1 MPGTNLTREE
11 AQQRAKLLTVDSYE
25 IDLDLSGAVEGGTYR
40 SVTTVRFDSAESGV
54 GSFIDLVAPA
64 VQEVVLNGDSLDPAE
79 VFKDSRIELAG
90 ILEGRNVLRVVAD
103 CAYTNTGE
111 GLHRFVDPVDQQ
123 AYLYTQFEV
132 PDARRVFASFEQ
144 PDLKATFQFTVKA
157 PSGWTVISNSPTP
170 EPKDDVWEFEPTPRI
185 STYVTALIL
194 GPYHSVH
201 SVYEKDGQS
210 VPLGIYCRPS
220 LAEFLDSDAIFEV
233 TRQGFE
239 WFQEKFDYAYPFK
252 KYDQLFVPEFNAG
265 AMENAGAVTIRDQYV
280 FRSKVTDAA
289 YEVRAETIL
298 HELAHMWFG
307 DLVTMEWW
315 NDLWLNESFATY
327 TSIACQSY
335 APGSRWP
342 HSWTTF
348 ANSMKTWA
356 YRQDQLPSTHPIM
369 AQINDLDDVLVNF
382 DGITYAKGASVL
394 KQLVAYVGEDEFFRG
409 VQAYFKAHAYGNTQ
423 LSDLLGALEETSG
436 RDLGTWSQ
444 KWLQTAGINVL
455 RPEIETDANGVITSF
470 AIRQEAPALPA
481 GAKGEPTLRP
491 HRIAVGLY
499 DLDDSAGGSGK
510 LVRGERIELDVDGEL
525 TEVAELV
532 GKRRP
537 AVILLNDDDLSYA
550 KVRLDEQSLAFVT
563 EHLGDF
569 EASLPRALCWASAW
583 DMTRDAEL
591 AARDYLSLVLSGIGK
606 ESDIGVVQS
615 LHRQVLTAVELYA
628 DPNAR
633 EALLT
638 RWTDATLAHLRSS
651 AGGSDHQLAWARAF
665 AATARTP
672 EQLDLLEGLLDGR
685 ESIEGLAVD
694 TELRWSFVQR
704 LAAVGRFDEAE
715 ITSEYERDRTAAG
728 ERHAA
733 TARAARPTEEAK
745 AEAWASV
752 VESDKLPNAVQE
764 AVIGGFVQFGQREL
778 LAPYTEKYFAAV
790 KGVWD
795 SRSHEMA
802 QQIAVGLYP
811 SVQVSADTLA
821 KTDEWLASAEP
832 SAALRRLISESRSG
846 VERAL
851 RAQARHGGVGGDAL
865 RRGKMAL
872 PRARARKRRFRM
884 EVSRSTGTA
893 APTGETTSPAAVARS
908 GPRPHQGRGERRS
921 LLAFRF

>member
-25 IDLDLSGAVEGGTYR
+25 IDLDLSGAQEGGTYR
-40 SVTTVRFDSAESGV
+40 SVTTVRFDVAESGAE
-54 GSFIDLVAPA
+54 GGAASFIDLVAPT
-64 VQEVVLNGDSLDPAE
+64 VHEITLNGDQLDPAE
-79 VFKDSRIELAG
+79 LFADSRIALPGLLAG
-90 ILEGRNVLRVVAD
+90 RNILRVVAD

-111 GLHRFVDPVDQQ
+111 GLHRFVDPVDNQ

-157 PSGWTVISNSPTP
+157 PDGWTVISNSPTP
-170 EPKDDVWEFEPTPRI
+170 EPKDNVWEFEPTPRI
-185 STYVTALIL
+185 STYITALIV

-220 LAEFLDSDAIFEV
+220 LAEHLDSDAIFEV

-327 TSIACQSY
+327 TSIACQ
-335 APGSRWP
+335 AAHPESRWP

-369 AQINDLDDVLVNF
+369 AEIRDLDDVLVNF

-394 KQLVAYVGEDEFFRG
+394 KQLVAYVGEDEFFAG
-409 VQAYFKAHAYGNTQ
+409 VQAYFKAHAFGNTR
-423 LSDLLGALEETSG
+423 LSDLLGALEKTSG
-436 RDLGTWSQ
+436 RDLKAWSK
-444 KWLQTAGINVL
+444 KWLETAGINVL
-455 RPEIETDANGVITSF
+455 RPEIETDANGVVTSF
-470 AIRQEAPALPA
+470 AIRQEAPALPT

-499 DLDDSAGGSGK
+499 ELDDDSGK
-510 LVRGERIELDVDGEL
+510 LVRDERIELDVEGEL
-525 TEVAELV
+525 TAVPQLV
-532 GKRRP
+532 GRRRP
-537 AVILLNDDDLSYA
+537 AVVLLNDDDLSYA

-569 EASLPRALCWASAW
+569 ESSLPRALCWASAW

-591 AARDYLSLVLSGIGK
+591 ATRDYLSLVLSGIGK

-615 LHRQVLTAVELYA
+615 LHRQVKLAIELYA
-628 DPNAR
+628 APASR

-638 RWTDATLAHLRSS
+638 RWTDATLAHLRS
-651 AGGSDHQLAWARAF
+651 AAAGSDHQLAWARAF

-672 EQLDLLEGLLDGR
+672 EQLDLLEALLDG
-685 ESIEGLAVD
+685 SQTIEGLAVD

-704 LAAVGRFDEAE
+704 LATVGRYDEAE
-715 ITSEYERDRTAAG
+715 IAGEYERDKTAAG

-733 TARAARPTEEAK
+733 TARASRPTEEAK

-764 AVIGGFVQFGQREL
+764 AVIGGFVQTDQREL
-778 LAPYTEKYFAAV
+778 LASYTDKYFAVV
-790 KGVWD
+790 KEIWD
-795 SRSHEMA
+795 ARSHEIA

-811 SVQVSADTLA
+811 TIQVSEETLA
-821 KTDEWLASAEP
+821 KTDAWLASAEP
-832 SAALRRLISESRSG
+832 NAALRRLVSESRAG

-851 RAQARHGGVGGDAL
+851 RAQAADA
-865 RRGKMAL
+865 
-872 PRARARKRRFRM
+872 
-884 EVSRSTGTA
+884 A
-893 APTGETTSPAAVARS
+893 AGE
-908 GPRPHQGRGERRS
+908 
-921 LLAFRF
+921 

>member
-11 AQQRAKLLTVDSYE
+11 AQRRAQLLAVESYE
-25 IDLDLSGAVEGGTYR
+25 IELDLSGAQEGGTYR
-40 SVTTVRFDSAESGV
+40 SVTTVRFDVTAENGAE
-54 GSFIDLVAPA
+54 SFIDLVAPA
-64 VQEVVLNGDSLDPAE
+64 VHEVTLNGDSLDPAE
-79 VFKDSRIELAG
+79 VFADSRIALPG
-90 ILEGRNVLRVVAD
+90 LLRGRNILRVVAD

-111 GLHRFVDPVDQQ
+111 GLHRFVDPVDDQ

-144 PDLKATFQFTVKA
+144 PDLKATFQFTVTA
-157 PSGWTVISNSPTP
+157 PEGWTVISNSPTP
-170 EPKDDVWEFEPTPRI
+170 EPQNNVWVFEPTPRI
-185 STYVTALIL
+185 STYITALIV

-220 LAEFLDSDAIFEV
+220 LAEYLDSDAVFEV

-239 WFQEKFDYAYPFK
+239 WFQEKFDYAYPFE

-327 TSIACQSY
+327 TSIACQ
-335 APGSRWP
+335 AAHPESRWP

-369 AQINDLDDVLVNF
+369 AEINDLDDVLVNF

-409 VQAYFKAHAYGNTQ
+409 VQAYFKAHAFGNTR

-436 RDLGTWSQ
+436 RDLKSWS
-444 KWLQTAGINVL
+444 KAWLETAGINVL
-455 RPEIETDANGVITSF
+455 RPEIETDSDGVVTSF

-491 HRIAVGLY
+491 HRVAVGLY
-499 DLDDSAGGSGK
+499 DLDEASGK
-510 LVRGERIELDVDGEL
+510 LVRRERVELDVDGEL
-525 TEVAELV
+525 TTVPQLV
-532 GKRRP
+532 GQHRP

-569 EASLPRALCWASAW
+569 ESSLPRALCWASAW

-615 LHRQVLTAVELYA
+615 LQRQVKLAIDLYA
-628 DPNAR
+628 DPAAR
-633 EALLT
+633 EALLA
-638 RWTDATLAHLRSS
+638 RWTDATLAHLR
-651 AGGSDHQLAWARAF
+651 AAAPGSDHQLAWARAF

-672 EQLDLLEGLLDGR
+672 EQLDLLDALLDG
-685 ESIEGLAVD
+685 SQTIEGLAVD
-694 TELRWSFVQR
+694 TELRWAFVQR

-715 ITSEYERDRTAAG
+715 IAGEYERDRTAAG
-728 ERHAA
+728 ERHAT
-733 TARAARPTEEAK
+733 TARAARPTAEAK
-745 AEAWASV
+745 AEAWESV
-752 VESDKLPNAVQE
+752 IDSDKLPNAVQE
-764 AVIGGFVQFGQREL
+764 AVIAGFVQTDQREV
-778 LAPYTEKYFAAV
+778 LAPYAERYFEVV
-790 KGVWD
+790 KDIWE

-811 SVQVSADTLA
+811 TVQVSQETLDR
-821 KTDEWLASAEP
+821 TDSWLTSAEP
-832 SAALRRLISESRSG
+832 TAALRRLVSESRAG

-851 RAQARHGGVGGDAL
+851 RAQRADA
-865 RRGKMAL
+865 
-872 PRARARKRRFRM
+872 
-884 EVSRSTGTA
+884 A
-893 APTGETTSPAAVARS
+893 AGE
-908 GPRPHQGRGERRS
+908 
-921 LLAFRF
+921 

>member
-11 AQQRAKLLTVDSYE
+11 AQQRAQLLTVESYE
-25 IDLDLSGAVEGGTYR
+25 IDLDLSGAQEGGTYR
-40 SVTTVRFDSAESGV
+40 SVTTVRFDAARTGAE
-54 GSFIDLVAPA
+54 SFIDLVAPT
-64 VQEVVLNGDSLDPAE
+64 VHEVTLNGDALDPDE
-79 VFKDSRIELAG
+79 VFKDSRIALREL
-90 ILEGRNVLRVVAD
+90 LEGRNVLRVVAD

-111 GLHRFVDPVDQQ
+111 GLHRFVDPVDNQ

-157 PSGWTVISNSPTP
+157 PSGWTVVSNSPTP
-170 EPKDDVWEFEPTPRI
+170 EPKDDIWVFEATPRI
-185 STYVTALIL
+185 SSYITALIV

-233 TRQGFE
+233 TRQGFD
-239 WFQEKFDYAYPFK
+239 WFQEKFDYDYPFK

-289 YEVRAETIL
+289 YEMRAETIL

-327 TSIACQSY
+327 TSIACQAY
-335 APGSRWP
+335 APESRWP
-342 HSWTTF
+342 HAWTTF

-369 AQINDLDDVLVNF
+369 AEIRDLDDVLVNF

-394 KQLVAYVGEDEFFRG
+394 KQLVAYVGRDEFFRG
-409 VQAYFKAHAYGNTQ
+409 VQAYFKAHAYGNTR

-436 RDLGTWSQ
+436 RDLKAWS
-444 KWLQTAGINVL
+444 KAWLETAGINVL
-455 RPEIETDANGVITSF
+455 RPEIETDAQGLITSF

-499 DLDDSAGGSGK
+499 ERDEETGK
-510 LVRGERIELDVDGEL
+510 LVRDVGVPPAEGWGRVELDVDGEL
-525 TEVAELV
+525 TAVPQLV
-532 GKRRP
+532 GRRRP
-537 AVILLNDDDLSYA
+537 AVVLLNDDDLSYA
-550 KVRLDEQSLAFVT
+550 KVRLDEQSLAYVT

-569 EASLPRALCWASAW
+569 ESSLPRALCWASAW

-591 AARDYLSLVLSGIGK
+591 ATRDYLSLVLSGIGK

-615 LHRQVLTAVELYA
+615 LHRQVKLAIELYA
-628 DPNAR
+628 DPAGR

-638 RWTDATLAHLRSS
+638 RWTDATLAHLRAAE
-651 AGGSDHQLAWARAF
+651 AGGDHQLAWARAF

-672 EQLDLLEGLLDGR
+672 EQLDLLEGLLDGSQ
-685 ESIEGLAVD
+685 SIEGLAVD
-694 TELRWSFVQR
+694 TELRWAFVQR
-704 LAAVGRFDEAE
+704 LAAVGRFEETE
-715 ITSEYERDRTAAG
+715 IAGEYERDKTAAG

-733 TARAARPTEEAK
+733 TARAARPTPEAK
-745 AEAWASV
+745 AEAWSSV
-752 VESDKLPNAVQE
+752 IDSDKLPNAVQE
-764 AVIGGFVQFGQREL
+764 AVITGFVQTDQREL
-778 LAPYTEKYFAAV
+778 LAPYTDKYFEVLKAI
-790 KGVWD
+790 WD
-795 SRSHEMA
+795 TRSHEIA
-802 QQIAVGLYP
+802 QQIVTGLYP
-811 SVQVSADTLA
+811 TIQVSDETLT
-821 KTDEWLASAEP
+821 KTDTWLTSADP
-832 SAALRRLISESRSG
+832 TAALRRLVSESRAG

-851 RAQARHGGVGGDAL
+851 KAQAADA
-865 RRGKMAL
+865 
-872 PRARARKRRFRM
+872 
-884 EVSRSTGTA
+884 A
-893 APTGETTSPAAVARS
+893 AAE
-908 GPRPHQGRGERRS
+908 
-921 LLAFRF
+921 

>member
-25 IDLDLSGAVEGGTYR
+25 VDLDLSGAQEGGTYR
-40 SVTTVRFDSAESGV
+40 SVTTVRFDVAENG
-54 GSFIDLVAPA
+54 GASFIDLVAPT
-64 VQEVVLNGDSLDPAE
+64 VHEVTLNGDTLDPDE
-79 VFKDSRIELAG
+79 VFKDSRIALPG
-90 ILEGRNVLRVVAD
+90 LLQGRNILRVVAD

-111 GLHRFVDPVDQQ
+111 GLHRFVDPVDDQ

-144 PDLKATFQFTVKA
+144 PDLKATFQFTVRA
-157 PSGWTVISNSPTP
+157 PEGWTVVSNSPTP
-170 EPKDDVWEFEPTPRI
+170 EPRDNVWVFEPTPRI
-185 STYVTALIL
+185 STYITALIV

-220 LAEFLDSDAIFEV
+220 LAEFLDADAIFEV
-233 TRQGFE
+233 TRQGFD
-239 WFQEKFDYAYPFK
+239 WFQEKFDFAYPFE

-289 YEVRAETIL
+289 YEMRAETIL

-327 TSIACQSY
+327 TSIACQAH

-369 AQINDLDDVLVNF
+369 AEIRDLDDVLVNF

-394 KQLVAYVGEDEFFRG
+394 KQLVAYVGMDEFFRG
-409 VQAYFKAHAYGNTQ
+409 VQAYFKRHAYGNTR

-436 RDLGTWSQ
+436 RDLKTWSK
-444 KWLQTAGINVL
+444 KWLETAGINVL
-455 RPEIETDANGVITSF
+455 RPEIETDADGVITSF

-481 GAKGEPTLRP
+481 GAKGEPVLRP

-499 DLDDSAGGSGK
+499 DLDEASGK
-510 LVRGERIELDVDGEL
+510 LVRAADGRIELDVDGEL
-525 TEVAELV
+525 TAVPQLA
-532 GKRRP
+532 GRRRP
-537 AVILLNDDDLSYA
+537 AVVLLNDDDLSYA

-569 EASLPRALCWASAW
+569 ASSLPRALCWASAW

-591 AARDYLSLVLSGIGK
+591 ATRDYLSLVLSGIGK

-615 LHRQVLTAVELYA
+615 LHRQVKLAIELYA
-628 DPNAR
+628 DPAAR
-633 EALLT
+633 DALLA
-638 RWTDATLAHLRSS
+638 RWTEATLAHLR
-651 AGGSDHQLAWARAF
+651 AAEGGGDHQLAWARAF

-672 EQLDLLEGLLDGR
+672 EQLDLLEGLLDGSQ
-685 ESIEGLAVD
+685 SIEGLAVD
-694 TELRWSFVQR
+694 TELRWAFVER
-704 LAAVGRFDEAE
+704 LAAVGRFDEPE
-715 ITSEYERDRTAAG
+715 IAGEYARDKTAAG

-733 TARAARPTEEAK
+733 TARAARPTPEAK
-745 AEAWASV
+745 ADAWASV
-752 VESDKLPNAVQE
+752 INSDKLPNAVQE
-764 AVIGGFVQFGQREL
+764 AVIAGFVQTDQREL
-778 LAPYTEKYFAAV
+778 LASYTERYFEVV
-790 KGVWD
+790 KDIWD
-795 SRSHEMA
+795 ARSHEIA
-802 QQIAVGLYP
+802 QQIAVGFYP
-811 SVQVSADTLA
+811 AIQVSEDTLRR
-821 KTDEWLASAEP
+821 TDEWLASAEP
-832 SAALRRLISESRSG
+832 NAALRRLVSESRAG

-851 RAQARHGGVGGDAL
+851 KAQAADA
-865 RRGKMAL
+865 
-872 PRARARKRRFRM
+872 
-884 EVSRSTGTA
+884 A
-893 APTGETTSPAAVARS
+893 AG
-908 GPRPHQGRGERRS
+908 
-921 LLAFRF
+921 

>member
-11 AQQRAKLLTVDSYE
+11 AQQRAKLLTVDAYE
-25 IDLDLSGAVEGGTYR
+25 IDLDLSGAQEGGTYR
-40 SVTTVRFDSAESGV
+40 SVTTVRFDCAEAGAE
-54 GSFIDLVAPA
+54 SFIDLVAPA
-64 VQEVVLNGDSLDPAE
+64 VHEAVLNGRSLDVAA
-79 VFKDSRIELAG
+79 VFRDSRIALHH
-90 ILEGRNVLRVVAD
+90 LEQGQNELRVVAD

-157 PSGWTVISNSPTP
+157 PEGWTVVSNSPSP
-170 EPKDDVWEFEPTPRI
+170 EPSENVWRFEPTPRI
-185 STYVTALIL
+185 STYITALIV

-201 SVYEKDGQS
+201 SSYENAETGQS

-220 LAEFLDSDAIFEV
+220 LAEFLDADAIFDV
-233 TRQGFE
+233 TRQGFD
-239 WFQEKFDYAYPFK
+239 WFQEKFDYAYPFA

-289 YEVRAETIL
+289 YEVRAATIL

-327 TSIACQSY
+327 AEAACQAY
-335 APGSRWP
+335 APESKWP

-348 ANSMKTWA
+348 ANQMKTWA

-369 AQINDLDDVLVNF
+369 ADIRDLDDVLVNF

-409 VQAYFKAHAYGNTQ
+409 VQAYFKRHAFGNTR

-436 RDLGTWSQ
+436 RDLKTWSK
-444 KWLQTAGINVL
+444 KWLETAGINVL
-455 RPEIETDANGVITSF
+455 RPVVDVDSSGTITSF
-470 AIRQEAPALPA
+470 AVKQEAPALPA

-491 HRIAVGLY
+491 HRIAIGLY
-499 DLDDSAGGSGK
+499 DLDDESGK
-510 LVRGERIELDVDGEL
+510 LLRTDRVELDVDGEL
-525 TEVAELV
+525 TPVEALV
-532 GKRRP
+532 GKERP

-550 KVRLDEQSLAFVT
+550 KVRLDSESLAFVT

-591 AARDYLSLVLSGIGK
+591 PTRDYLSLVLSGIGK

-615 LHRQVLTAVELYA
+615 LHRQVKLALDLYA
-628 DPNAR
+628 APAGRDA
-633 EALLT
+633 ALA
-638 RWTDATLAHLRSS
+638 RWTEATLEHLR
-651 AGGSDHQLAWARAF
+651 AAEPGSDHQLAWARAY
-665 AATARTP
+665 AATARTDA
-672 EQLDLLEGLLDGR
+672 ELGLLEDLLTGKET
-685 ESIEGLAVD
+685 IEGLAVD
-694 TELRWSFVQR
+694 TELRWAFVAR
-704 LAAVGRFDEAE
+704 LAATGRLDEAGIDAE
-715 ITSEYERDRTAAG
+715 LERDRTAAG

-733 TARAARPTEEAK
+733 SARAARPTAEAK
-745 AEAWASV
+745 AAAWASV
-752 VESDKLPNAVQE
+752 VESDSLPNSTQE
-764 AVIGGFVQFGQREL
+764 AVIAGFVQTDQREL
-778 LAPYTEKYFAAV
+778 LAPYAEKYFAAV
-790 KGVWD
+790 KGAWD

-802 QQIAVGLYP
+802 QQIAIGLYP
-811 SVQVSADTLA
+811 SIQVSQGTLA
-821 KTDEWLASAEP
+821 ATDAWLAEAEP
-832 SAALRRLISESRSG
+832 SAALRRLVSEARAG
-846 VERAL
+846 IERAL
-851 RAQARHGGVGGDAL
+851 KAQSADA
-865 RRGKMAL
+865 
-872 PRARARKRRFRM
+872 
-884 EVSRSTGTA
+884 
-893 APTGETTSPAAVARS
+893 
-908 GPRPHQGRGERRS
+908 
-921 LLAFRF
+921 

>member
-1 MPGTNLTREE
+1 MPGTNLTRAE
-11 AQQRAKLLTVDSYE
+11 AQERARLLTVDAYE
-25 IDLDLSGAVEGGTYR
+25 IDLDLSGAQQGGTYR
-40 SVTTVRFDSAESGV
+40 SVTTVRFDSAEAGAE
-54 GSFIDLVAPA
+54 SFVDLVAPT
-64 VQEVVLNGDSLDPAE
+64 VHEIVLNGDHLDPTQTFA
-79 VFKDSRIELAG
+79 DSRIALSG
-90 ILEGRNVLRVVAD
+90 LREGRNELKVVAD

-111 GLHRFVDPVDQQ
+111 GLHRFVDPVDDQ

-170 EPKDDVWEFEPTPRI
+170 EPTDDLWVFEPTPRM
-185 STYVTALIL
+185 STYITALIV
-194 GPYHSVH
+194 GPYHAVH
-201 SVYEKDGQS
+201 SSYEKDGQS

-220 LAEFLDSDAIFEV
+220 LAEHLDADAIFDV

-239 WFQEKFDYAYPFK
+239 WFQEKFDYAYPFA

-289 YEVRAETIL
+289 YEVRASTIL

-327 TSIACQSY
+327 AEAACQAY
-335 APGSRWP
+335 APGSKWP

-369 AQINDLDDVLVNF
+369 AEINDLDDVLVNF

-394 KQLVAYVGEDEFFRG
+394 KQLVAYVGMDEFFRG
-409 VQAYFKAHAYGNTQ
+409 VQAYFKRHAFGNTR

-436 RDLGTWSQ
+436 RDLKTWSK
-444 KWLQTAGINVL
+444 KWLETAGINIL
-455 RPEIETDANGVITSF
+455 RPEIGTDGSGVITSF
-470 AIRQEAPALPA
+470 AIRQEAPALPE

-499 DLDDSAGGSGK
+499 ELRGGK
-510 LVRGERIELDVDGEL
+510 LVRTDRVELDVDGEL
-525 TEVAELV
+525 TAVPDLV
-532 GKRRP
+532 GKQRP

-550 KVRLDEQSLAFVT
+550 KVRLDEESLRVVT

-569 EASLPRALCWASAW
+569 TESLPRALSWASAW
-583 DMTRDAEL
+583 DMTRDGEL
-591 AARDYLSLVLSGIGK
+591 ATRDYLALVLSGIGK

-615 LHRQVLTAVELYA
+615 LHRQVKLALELYA
-628 DPNAR
+628 APDWRDTGLA
-633 EALLT
+633 
-638 RWTDATLAHLRSS
+638 RWTEAALDHLT
-651 AGGSDHQLAWARAF
+651 AAEPGSDHQLAWARAF
-665 AATARTP
+665 AAAARTP
-672 EQLDLLEGLLDGR
+672 DQLDLLNALLDGT
-685 ESIEGLAVD
+685 ESFEGLAVD
-694 TELRWSFVQR
+694 TELRWAFLER
-704 LAAVGRFDEAE
+704 LASTGRAGEKE
-715 ITSEYERDRTAAG
+715 IAAEYERDRTAAG

-733 TARAARPTEEAK
+733 TARAARPTAEAK

-752 VESDKLPNAVQE
+752 VEASDAKTALPNAVQE
-764 AVIGGFVQFGQREL
+764 AVIGGFVQTDQREL
-778 LAPYTEKYFAAV
+778 LAPYTEKFFAAV
-790 KGVWD
+790 KDVWA

-802 QQIAVGLYP
+802 QQVAVGLYP
-811 SVQVSADTLA
+811 SLQVSQATLDL
-821 KTDEWLASAEP
+821 TDAWLAVEEP
-832 SAALRRLISESRSG
+832 NAALRRLISESRAG

-851 RAQARHGGVGGDAL
+851 KAQAADA
-865 RRGKMAL
+865 
-872 PRARARKRRFRM
+872 
-884 EVSRSTGTA
+884 A
-893 APTGETTSPAAVARS
+893 AA
-908 GPRPHQGRGERRS
+908 
-921 LLAFRF
+921 

>member
-25 IDLDLSGAVEGGTYR
+25 IELDLSGAQDGGTYR
-40 SVTTVRFDSAESGV
+40 SVTTVRFDVAENGAA
-54 GSFIDLVAPA
+54 SFIDLVAPA
-64 VQEVVLNGDSLDPAE
+64 VHEVVLNGDSLDPAE
-79 VFKDSRIELAG
+79 VFQDSRIALPG
-90 ILEGRNVLRVVAD
+90 LLQGRNILRVVAD

-111 GLHRFVDPVDQQ
+111 GLHRFVDPVDNQ

-157 PSGWTVISNSPTP
+157 PEGWTVVSNSPSP
-170 EPKDDVWEFEPTPRI
+170 EPKDNVWVFEPTPRI
-185 STYVTALIL
+185 STYITALIA

-220 LAEFLDSDAIFEV
+220 LAEFLDADAIFEV
-233 TRQGFE
+233 TRQGFD

-327 TSIACQSY
+327 TSIACQAY

-369 AQINDLDDVLVNF
+369 AEIRDLDDVLVNF

-394 KQLVAYVGEDEFFRG
+394 KQLVAYVGMDEFFRG
-409 VQAYFKAHAYGNTQ
+409 VQAYFKRHAYGNTR

-436 RDLGTWSQ
+436 RDLKTWSK
-444 KWLQTAGINVL
+444 KWLETAGINVL
-455 RPEIETDANGVITSF
+455 RPRIETDGEGVITSF
-470 AIRQEAPALPA
+470 AVHQEAPALPA
-481 GAKGEPTLRP
+481 GAKGEPVLRP
-491 HRIAVGLY
+491 HRIAIGLY
-499 DLDDSAGGSGK
+499 DLDGDSGK
-510 LVRGERIELDVDGEL
+510 LVRTERIELDVDGEL
-525 TEVAELV
+525 TAVPELT
-532 GKRRP
+532 GRRRP

-550 KVRLDEQSLAFVT
+550 KVRLDEESLRVVT

-569 EASLPRALCWASAW
+569 ESSLPRALCWASAW

-591 AARDYLSLVLSGIGK
+591 ATRDYLSLVLSGIGK

-615 LHRQVLTAVELYA
+615 LHRQVKLAIDQYA
-628 DPNAR
+628 APTAR

-638 RWTDATLAHLRSS
+638 RWTDATLAHLR
-651 AGGSDHQLAWARAF
+651 AAEPGSDHQLAWARAF

-672 EQLDLLEGLLDGR
+672 EQLDLLVSLLEGT
-685 ESIEGLAVD
+685 ETIEGLVVD
-694 TELRWSFVQR
+694 TELRWAFVQR

-715 ITSEYERDRTAAG
+715 IAGEYERDRTAAG

-733 TARAARPTEEAK
+733 TARAARPTDEAK

-752 VESDKLPNAVQE
+752 IDSDKLPNAVQE
-764 AVIGGFVQFGQREL
+764 AVIAGFVQTDQREL
-778 LAPYTEKYFAAV
+778 LAPYTDRYFEV
-790 KGVWD
+790 LKGIWE
-795 SRSHEMA
+795 SRSHEIA

-811 SVQVSADTLA
+811 AIQVSEETLA
-821 KTDEWLASAEP
+821 RTDAWLESAQP
-832 SAALRRLISESRSG
+832 NAALRRLVSESRAG

-851 RAQARHGGVGGDAL
+851 KAQAADA
-865 RRGKMAL
+865 
-872 PRARARKRRFRM
+872 
-884 EVSRSTGTA
+884 A
-893 APTGETTSPAAVARS
+893 AAE
-908 GPRPHQGRGERRS
+908 
-921 LLAFRF
+921 

>member
-11 AQQRAKLLTVDSYE
+11 AQQRAQLLAVDSYE
-25 IDLDLSGAVEGGTYR
+25 IELDLSGAQEGGTYR
-40 SVTTVRFDSAESGV
+40 SVTTVRFDVTAGNGAE
-54 GSFIDLVAPA
+54 SFIDLVAPT
-64 VQEVVLNGDSLDPAE
+64 VHEVTLNGDSLDPAE
-79 VFKDSRIELAG
+79 VFADSRIALPG
-90 ILEGRNVLRVVAD
+90 LLQGRNILRVVAD

-111 GLHRFVDPVDQQ
+111 GLHRFVDPVDDQ

-157 PSGWTVISNSPTP
+157 PEGWTVISNSPTP
-170 EPKDDVWEFEPTPRI
+170 EPQDNVWVFEPTPRI
-185 STYVTALIL
+185 STYITALIV

-220 LAEFLDSDAIFEV
+220 LAEYLDSDAIFEV

-239 WFQEKFDYAYPFK
+239 WFQEKFDYAYPFE

-289 YEVRAETIL
+289 YEMRAETIL

-327 TSIACQSY
+327 TSIACQAH

-342 HSWTTF
+342 HAWTTF

-369 AQINDLDDVLVNF
+369 AEIRDLDDVLVNF

-394 KQLVAYVGEDEFFRG
+394 KQLVAYVGMDEFFRG
-409 VQAYFKAHAYGNTQ
+409 VQAYFKRHAFGNTR

-436 RDLGTWSQ
+436 RDLKTWSE
-444 KWLQTAGINVL
+444 KWLQAAGINVL
-455 RPEIETDANGVITSF
+455 RPEIETDADGVVTAF

-499 DLDDSAGGSGK
+499 ERDEASGK
-510 LVRGERIELDVDGEL
+510 LVRRERIELDVDGEL
-525 TEVAELV
+525 TAVPQLV
-532 GKRRP
+532 GQPRP

-569 EASLPRALCWASAW
+569 ESSLPRALCWASAW

-615 LHRQVLTAVELYA
+615 LHRQVKLAIDLYA
-628 DPNAR
+628 DPAAR
-633 EALLT
+633 EALLA
-638 RWTDATLAHLRSS
+638 RWTDATLAHLR
-651 AGGSDHQLAWARAF
+651 AAAPGSDHQLAWARAF

-672 EQLDLLEGLLDGR
+672 EQLDVLDALLEG
-685 ESIEGLAVD
+685 SQTIEGLVVD
-694 TELRWSFVQR
+694 TELRWAFVQR

-715 ITSEYERDRTAAG
+715 IAGEYERDRTAAG

-752 VESDKLPNAVQE
+752 VDSDKLPNAVQE
-764 AVIGGFVQFGQREL
+764 AVIGGFVQTDQREV
-778 LAPYTEKYFAAV
+778 LAPYADRYFEVV
-790 KGVWD
+790 KDIWE

-811 SVQVSADTLA
+811 TVQVSQETLD
-821 KTDEWLASAEP
+821 KTDAWLDSAEP
-832 SAALRRLISESRSG
+832 SAALRRLVSESRAG

-851 RAQARHGGVGGDAL
+851 RAQRADA
-865 RRGKMAL
+865 
-872 PRARARKRRFRM
+872 
-884 EVSRSTGTA
+884 A
-893 APTGETTSPAAVARS
+893 AAGE
-908 GPRPHQGRGERRS
+908 
-921 LLAFRF
+921 

>member
-25 IDLDLSGAVEGGTYR
+25 IDLDLSGAQEGGTYR
-40 SVTTVRFDSAESGV
+40 SVTTVRFDVAEPGAA
-54 GSFIDLVAPA
+54 SFIDLVAPA
-64 VQEVVLNGDSLDPAE
+64 VHEVTLNGDALDPAE
-79 VFKDSRIELAG
+79 VFADSRIALPGLLAG
-90 ILEGRNVLRVVAD
+90 RNILRVVAD

-111 GLHRFVDPVDQQ
+111 GLHRFVDPVDEQ

-157 PSGWTVISNSPTP
+157 PTGWTVISNSPTP
-170 EPKDDVWEFEPTPRI
+170 EPKDDIWVFEPTPRI
-185 STYVTALIL
+185 SSYITALIV

-233 TRQGFE
+233 TRQGFD
-239 WFQEKFDYAYPFK
+239 WFQEKFDYAYPFT

-289 YEVRAETIL
+289 YETRAETIL

-327 TSIACQSY
+327 TSIACQAY

-369 AQINDLDDVLVNF
+369 AEIRDLDDVLVNF

-394 KQLVAYVGEDEFFRG
+394 KQLVAYVGMDEFFKG
-409 VQAYFKAHAYGNTQ
+409 VQAYFKRHAFGNTR

-444 KWLQTAGINVL
+444 KWLQTAGINIL
-455 RPEIETDANGVITSF
+455 RPEVETDAEGVVTSF
-470 AIRQEAPALPA
+470 AVRQEAPALPA

-491 HRIAVGLY
+491 HRIAIGLY
-499 DLDDSAGGSGK
+499 DLDEATGK
-510 LVRGERIELDVDGEL
+510 LVRTERIELDVDGEL
-525 TEVAELV
+525 TAVPQLA
-532 GKRRP
+532 GRARP
-537 AVILLNDDDLSYA
+537 AVFLLNDDDLSYA
-550 KVRLDEQSLAFVT
+550 KVRLDEQSLRFVT

-569 EASLPRALCWASAW
+569 ESSLPRALCWASAW

-591 AARDYLSLVLSGIGK
+591 PTREYLSLVLSGIGK

-615 LHRQVLTAVELYA
+615 LHRQVKLAVELYA
-628 DPNAR
+628 DPAAR

-638 RWTDATLAHLRSS
+638 RWTDATLAHLRS
-651 AGGSDHQLAWARAF
+651 AAPGSDHQLAWARAF
-665 AATARTP
+665 AAAARTP
-672 EQLDLLEGLLDGR
+672 EQLDLLDSLLEGTHT
-685 ESIEGLAVD
+685 IEGLAVD
-694 TELRWSFVQR
+694 TELRWAFVER

-715 ITSEYERDRTAAG
+715 IAGEYQRDRTAAG

-752 VESDKLPNAVQE
+752 IDSDKLPNAVQE
-764 AVIGGFVQFGQREL
+764 AVIGGFVQTDQREL
-778 LAPYTEKYFAAV
+778 LAPYTDKYFEIL
-790 KGVWD
+790 KSVWD
-795 SRSHEMA
+795 SRSHEIA

-811 SVQVSADTLA
+811 SLQVSQETLA
-821 KTDEWLASAEP
+821 RTDTWLAAAQP
-832 SAALRRLISESRSG
+832 NAALARLVSESRAG

-851 RAQARHGGVGGDAL
+851 KAQAADA
-865 RRGKMAL
+865 
-872 PRARARKRRFRM
+872 
-884 EVSRSTGTA
+884 A
-893 APTGETTSPAAVARS
+893 A
-908 GPRPHQGRGERRS
+908 Q
-921 LLAFRF
+921 

>member
-11 AQQRAKLLTVDSYE
+11 AQQRAQLLAVDSYE
-25 IDLDLSGAVEGGTYR
+25 IELDLSGAQEGGTYR
-40 SVTTVRFDSAESGV
+40 SVTTVRFDVTAENGAE
-54 GSFIDLVAPA
+54 SFIDLVAPA
-64 VQEVVLNGDSLDPAE
+64 VHEVTLNGDSLDPAE
-79 VFKDSRIELAG
+79 VFADSRIALPEL
-90 ILEGRNVLRVVAD
+90 LQGRNILRVVAE

-111 GLHRFVDPVDQQ
+111 GLHRFVDPVDDQ

-144 PDLKATFQFTVKA
+144 PDLKATFQFTVRA
-157 PSGWTVISNSPTP
+157 PEGWTVISNSPTP
-170 EPKDDVWEFEPTPRI
+170 EPQDNVWAFEPTPRI
-185 STYVTALIL
+185 SSYITALIV

-220 LAEFLDSDAIFEV
+220 LAEYLDSDAIFEV

-239 WFQEKFDYAYPFK
+239 WFQEKFDYPYPFK

-327 TSIACQSY
+327 TSIACQ
-335 APGSRWP
+335 AAHPESRWP

-369 AQINDLDDVLVNF
+369 AEINDLDDVLVNF

-394 KQLVAYVGEDEFFRG
+394 KQLVAYVGQDEFFRG
-409 VQAYFKAHAYGNTQ
+409 VQAYFKAHAFGNTR

-436 RDLGTWSQ
+436 RDLKAWS
-444 KWLQTAGINVL
+444 KAWLETAGINVL
-455 RPEIETDANGVITSF
+455 RPRIETDSDGVVTSF

-499 DLDDSAGGSGK
+499 ELDDDSGK
-510 LVRGERIELDVDGEL
+510 LVREERIELDVDGEL
-525 TEVAELV
+525 TAVPQLV

-550 KVRLDEQSLAFVT
+550 KVRLDERSLAVVT

-569 EASLPRALCWASAW
+569 QSSLPRALCWASAW

-591 AARDYLSLVLSGIGK
+591 ATRDYLALVLSGIGK

-615 LHRQVLTAVELYA
+615 LQRQVKLAIDLYA
-628 DPNAR
+628 DPAAR
-633 EALLT
+633 EALLA
-638 RWTDATLAHLRSS
+638 RWTDATLAHLR
-651 AGGSDHQLAWARAF
+651 AAAPGSDHQLAWARAF

-672 EQLDLLEGLLDGR
+672 EQLDVLDALLDG
-685 ESIEGLAVD
+685 SQTVEGLVVD

-715 ITSEYERDRTAAG
+715 IAGEYDRDRTAAG

-733 TARAARPTEEAK
+733 TARASRPTEEAK

-752 VESDKLPNAVQE
+752 VDSDKLPNAVQE
-764 AVIGGFVQFGQREL
+764 AVIGGFVQTDQREV
-778 LAPYTEKYFAAV
+778 LAPYADRYFEVV
-790 KGVWD
+790 KDIWE

-811 SVQVSADTLA
+811 TVQVSQETLD
-821 KTDEWLASAEP
+821 KTDAWLTATAP
-832 SAALRRLISESRSG
+832 NAALRRLVSESRAG

-851 RAQARHGGVGGDAL
+851 RAQRADA
-865 RRGKMAL
+865 
-872 PRARARKRRFRM
+872 
-884 EVSRSTGTA
+884 A
-893 APTGETTSPAAVARS
+893 AG
-908 GPRPHQGRGERRS
+908 Q
-921 LLAFRF
+921 

>member
-11 AQQRAKLLTVDSYE
+11 AQQRAKLLAVDSYE
-25 IDLDLSGAVEGGTYR
+25 IELDLSGAQEGGTYR
-40 SVTTVRFDSAESGV
+40 SVTTVRFDVTENGAE
-54 GSFIDLVAPA
+54 SFIDLVAPA
-64 VQEVVLNGDSLDPAE
+64 VHEVTLNGDSLDPAE
-79 VFKDSRIELAG
+79 VFADSRIALRG
-90 ILEGRNVLRVVAD
+90 LLQGRNILRVVAD

-111 GLHRFVDPVDQQ
+111 GLHRFVDPVDDQ

-144 PDLKATFQFTVKA
+144 PDLKATFQFTVRA
-157 PSGWTVISNSPTP
+157 PEGWTVISNSPTP
-170 EPKDDVWEFEPTPRI
+170 EPQDSVWVFEPTPRI
-185 STYVTALIL
+185 STYITALIV

-220 LAEFLDSDAIFEV
+220 LAEYLDSDAIFEV
-233 TRQGFE
+233 TRQGFA
-239 WFQEKFDYAYPFK
+239 WFQEKFDYTYPFK

-327 TSIACQSY
+327 TSIACQAA
-335 APGSRWP
+335 APESRWP

-369 AQINDLDDVLVNF
+369 ADISDLDDVLVNF

-394 KQLVAYVGEDEFFRG
+394 KQLVAYVGEDEFFTG
-409 VQAYFKAHAYGNTQ
+409 VQAYFKAHAYGNTR
-423 LSDLLGALEETSG
+423 LSDLLGALETTSG
-436 RDLGTWSQ
+436 RDLKSWS
-444 KWLQTAGINVL
+444 KAWLETAGINVL
-455 RPEIETDANGVITSF
+455 RPQIETDADGVVTSF

-499 DLDDSAGGSGK
+499 ELDDDSGK
-510 LVRGERIELDVDGEL
+510 LVRDERIELDVDGEL
-525 TEVAELV
+525 TAVPQLV

-569 EASLPRALCWASAW
+569 ESSLPRALCWASAW

-615 LHRQVLTAVELYA
+615 LHRQVKLAVDLYA
-628 DPNAR
+628 DPAAR
-633 EALLT
+633 EALLA
-638 RWTDATLAHLRSS
+638 RWTDATLAHLR
-651 AGGSDHQLAWARAF
+651 AAAPGSDHQLAWARAF

-672 EQLDLLEGLLDGR
+672 EQLDLLDALLEG
-685 ESIEGLAVD
+685 SQTIEGLVVD

-704 LAAVGRFDEAE
+704 LAAVGRFDETE
-715 ITSEYERDRTAAG
+715 IAGEYDRDRTAAG

-733 TARAARPTEEAK
+733 TARAARPTPEAK

-752 VESDKLPNAVQE
+752 VDSDKLPNAVQE
-764 AVIGGFVQFGQREL
+764 AVIAGFVQTDQREL
-778 LAPYTEKYFAAV
+778 LAPYADRYFEVV
-790 KGVWD
+790 KDIWD

-811 SVQVSADTLA
+811 TVQVSPETLD
-821 KTDEWLASAEP
+821 KTDAWLTSAEP
-832 SAALRRLISESRSG
+832 TAALRRLVSESRAG

-851 RAQARHGGVGGDAL
+851 RAQRADA
-865 RRGKMAL
+865 
-872 PRARARKRRFRM
+872 
-884 EVSRSTGTA
+884 A
-893 APTGETTSPAAVARS
+893 AE
-908 GPRPHQGRGERRS
+908 
-921 LLAFRF
+921 

>member
-11 AQQRAKLLTVDSYE
+11 AQQRAQLLAVESYE
-25 IDLDLSGAVEGGTYR
+25 IELDLSGAQEGGTYR
-40 SVTTVRFDSAESGV
+40 SVTTVRFDVTAENGTE
-54 GSFIDLVAPA
+54 SFIDLVAPA
-64 VQEVVLNGDSLDPAE
+64 VHEVTLNGDSLDPAE
-79 VFKDSRIELAG
+79 VFADSRIALPG
-90 ILEGRNVLRVVAD
+90 LLRGRNILRVVAD

-111 GLHRFVDPVDQQ
+111 GLHRFVDPVDDQ

-144 PDLKATFQFTVKA
+144 PDLKATFQFTVRA
-157 PSGWTVISNSPTP
+157 PEGWTVISNSPTP
-170 EPKDDVWEFEPTPRI
+170 EPQDNVWVFEPTPRI
-185 STYVTALIL
+185 STYITALIV

-220 LAEFLDSDAIFEV
+220 LAEYLDSDAIFEV

-239 WFQEKFDYAYPFK
+239 WFQEKFDYAYPFE

-327 TSIACQSY
+327 TSIACQ
-335 APGSRWP
+335 AAHPESRWP

-369 AQINDLDDVLVNF
+369 AEINDLDDVLVNF

-409 VQAYFKAHAYGNTQ
+409 VQAYFKAHAFGNTR

-436 RDLGTWSQ
+436 RDLKSWS
-444 KWLQTAGINVL
+444 KAWLETAGINVL
-455 RPEIETDANGVITSF
+455 RPRIETGSDGVVTSF
-470 AIRQEAPALPA
+470 AIHQEAPALPA

-499 DLDDSAGGSGK
+499 DLDEASGK
-510 LVRGERIELDVDGEL
+510 LVRRERIELDVDGEL
-525 TEVAELV
+525 TAVPQLV
-532 GKRRP
+532 GQRRP

-569 EASLPRALCWASAW
+569 ASSLPRALCWASAW

-615 LHRQVLTAVELYA
+615 LQRQVKLAIDLYA
-628 DPNAR
+628 DPAAR
-633 EALLT
+633 EALLA
-638 RWTDATLAHLRSS
+638 RWTDATLAHLR
-651 AGGSDHQLAWARAF
+651 AAAPGSDHQLAWARAF

-672 EQLDLLEGLLDGR
+672 EQLDVLDALLDG
-685 ESIEGLAVD
+685 SQTIEGLAVD
-694 TELRWSFVQR
+694 TELRWAFVQR

-715 ITSEYERDRTAAG
+715 IAGEYERDRTAAG
-728 ERHAA
+728 ERHAT
-733 TARAARPTEEAK
+733 TARAARPTAEAK

-752 VESDKLPNAVQE
+752 VDSDKLPNAVQE
-764 AVIGGFVQFGQREL
+764 AVIGGFVQTDQREV
-778 LAPYTEKYFAAV
+778 LAPYAERYFEVV
-790 KGVWD
+790 KDIWD

-811 SVQVSADTLA
+811 TVQVSQETLDR
-821 KTDEWLASAEP
+821 TDAWLTSAEP
-832 SAALRRLISESRSG
+832 TAALRRLVSESRAG

-851 RAQARHGGVGGDAL
+851 RAQRADA
-865 RRGKMAL
+865 
-872 PRARARKRRFRM
+872 
-884 EVSRSTGTA
+884 A
-893 APTGETTSPAAVARS
+893 AG
-908 GPRPHQGRGERRS
+908 Q
-921 LLAFRF
+921 

>member
-1 MPGTNLTREE
+1 MPGTNLTRDE
-11 AQQRAKLLTVDSYE
+11 AQQRAALLSVDSYE
-25 IDLDLSGAVEGGTYR
+25 IDLDLSGAQEGGTYR
-40 SVTTVRFDSAESGV
+40 SVTTVRFDVAENGAT
-54 GSFIDLVAPA
+54 SFIDLVAPT
-64 VQEVVLNGDSLDPAE
+64 VHEVTLNGDALDPAE
-79 VFKDSRIELAG
+79 VFEDSRIALPG
-90 ILEGRNVLRVVAD
+90 LLQGRNILRVVAD

-111 GLHRFVDPVDQQ
+111 GLHRFVDPVDEQ

-157 PSGWTVISNSPTP
+157 PTGWTVISNSPTP
-170 EPKDDVWEFEPTPRI
+170 EPKDDVWVFEPTPRI
-185 STYVTALIL
+185 STYITALIV

-220 LAEFLDSDAIFEV
+220 LAEYLDSDAIFEV
-233 TRQGFE
+233 TRQGFD
-239 WFQEKFDYAYPFK
+239 WFQEKFDYAYPFE

-327 TSIACQSY
+327 TSIACQAD

-369 AQINDLDDVLVNF
+369 AEINDLDDVLVNF

-394 KQLVAYVGEDEFFRG
+394 KQLVAYVGQDEFFRG
-409 VQAYFKAHAYGNTQ
+409 VQAYFKAHAFGNTR

-436 RDLGTWSQ
+436 RDLKAWS
-444 KWLQTAGINVL
+444 KAWLETAGINVL
-455 RPEIETDANGVITSF
+455 RPEIETDEHGVITSF
-470 AIRQEAPALPA
+470 AIRQEAPALPT

-499 DLDDSAGGSGK
+499 ELDDDSGK
-510 LVRGERIELDVDGEL
+510 LVRDERLELDVDGEL
-525 TEVAELV
+525 TALPQLV

-537 AVILLNDDDLSYA
+537 AVVLLNDDDLSYA
-550 KVRLDEQSLAFVT
+550 KVRLDERSLAFVT

-569 EASLPRALCWASAW
+569 ESSLPRALCWASAW

-591 AARDYLSLVLSGIGK
+591 ATRDYLSLVLSGIGK

-615 LHRQVLTAVELYA
+615 LHRQVKLAIELYA
-628 DPNAR
+628 DPTAR

-638 RWTDATLAHLRSS
+638 RWTDATLAHLR
-651 AGGSDHQLAWARAF
+651 AAEAASDHQLAWARAF

-672 EQLDLLEGLLDGR
+672 EQLDLLEALLEGTQT
-685 ESIEGLAVD
+685 IEGLAVD

-704 LAAVGRFDEAE
+704 LATVGRYDEAE
-715 ITSEYERDRTAAG
+715 IASEYERDRTAAG

-733 TARAARPTEEAK
+733 TARASRPTPEAK
-745 AEAWASV
+745 AEAWSQV

-764 AVIGGFVQFGQREL
+764 AVIGGFVQTDQRDL
-778 LAPYTEKYFAAV
+778 LAPYADKYFEVV
-790 KGVWD
+790 KSVWD
-795 SRSHEMA
+795 SRSHEIA

-811 SVQVSADTLA
+811 TVQVSTDTLH
-821 KTDEWLASAEP
+821 KTDTWLSAAEP
-832 SAALRRLISESRSG
+832 NAALRRLVSESRSG

-851 RAQARHGGVGGDAL
+851 RAQEADA
-865 RRGKMAL
+865 
-872 PRARARKRRFRM
+872 
-884 EVSRSTGTA
+884 A
-893 APTGETTSPAAVARS
+893 APSE
-908 GPRPHQGRGERRS
+908 
-921 LLAFRF
+921 

>member
-1 MPGTNLTREE
+1 MPGTNLTRDE

-25 IDLDLSGAVEGGTYR
+25 IDLDLSGAQEGGTYR
-40 SVTTVRFDSAESGV
+40 SVTTVRFDVTENGAESFV
-54 GSFIDLVAPA
+54 DLVAPA
-64 VQEVVLNGDSLDPAE
+64 VHEVTLNGDPLDPDE
-79 VFKDSRIELAG
+79 VFKDSRIALPG
-90 ILEGRNVLRVVAD
+90 LLEGRNVLRVVAD

-111 GLHRFVDPVDQQ
+111 GLHRFVDPVDEQ

-157 PSGWTVISNSPTP
+157 PTGWTVISNSPTP
-170 EPKDDVWEFEPTPRI
+170 EPRDDVWVFEPTPRI
-185 STYVTALIL
+185 STYITALIV

-233 TRQGFE
+233 TRQGFD
-239 WFQEKFDYAYPFK
+239 WFQDKFDCEYPFK

-327 TSIACQSY
+327 TSIACQAY

-342 HSWTTF
+342 HAWTTF

-369 AQINDLDDVLVNF
+369 AEIRDLDDVLVNF

-394 KQLVAYVGEDEFFRG
+394 KQLVAYVGMDEFFKG
-409 VQAYFKAHAYGNTQ
+409 VQAYFKRHAFGNTR

-436 RDLGTWSQ
+436 RDLKTWSK
-444 KWLQTAGINVL
+444 KWLETAGINVL

-470 AIRQEAPALPA
+470 AVRQEAPALPA

-499 DLDDSAGGSGK
+499 DLDDESGK
-510 LVRGERIELDVDGEL
+510 LVRVDRVELDVDGEL
-525 TEVAELV
+525 TAVPQLV
-532 GKRRP
+532 GRGRP
-537 AVILLNDDDLSYA
+537 DVVLLNDDDLSYA

-569 EASLPRALCWASAW
+569 ESSLPRALCWASAW

-591 AARDYLSLVLSGIGK
+591 ATRDYLSLVLSGIGK

-615 LHRQVLTAVELYA
+615 LHRQVKVAVELYA
-628 DPNAR
+628 DPASR

-638 RWTDATLAHLRSS
+638 RWTDATLAHLRT
-651 AGGSDHQLAWARAF
+651 AAPGGDHQLAWARAF

-672 EQLDLLEGLLDGR
+672 EQLDLLEGLLDGTHTV
-685 ESIEGLAVD
+685 EGLVVD
-694 TELRWSFVQR
+694 TELRWAFVER

-715 ITSEYERDRTAAG
+715 IAGEYERDRTAAG

-733 TARAARPTEEAK
+733 TARAARPTPEAK

-752 VESDKLPNAVQE
+752 IESDKLPNAVQE
-764 AVIGGFVQFGQREL
+764 AVIGGFVQTDQREL
-778 LAPYTEKYFAAV
+778 LASYADKYFEAL
-790 KGVWD
+790 KDVWD
-795 SRSHEMA
+795 SRSHEIA
-802 QQIAVGLYP
+802 QQIAIGLYP
-811 SVQVSADTLA
+811 SIQVTQETLVR
-821 KTDEWLASAEP
+821 TDAWLASAEP
-832 SAALRRLISESRSG
+832 NAALRRLVSESRSG
-846 VERAL
+846 IERAL
-851 RAQARHGGVGGDAL
+851 RAQAADA
-865 RRGKMAL
+865 
-872 PRARARKRRFRM
+872 
-884 EVSRSTGTA
+884 A
-893 APTGETTSPAAVARS
+893 AASA
-908 GPRPHQGRGERRS
+908 
-921 LLAFRF
+921 

>member
-11 AQQRAKLLTVDSYE
+11 AQQRAQLLAVESYE
-25 IDLDLSGAVEGGTYR
+25 IELDLSGAQEGGTYR
-40 SVTTVRFDSAESGV
+40 SVTTVRFDVTAENGTE
-54 GSFIDLVAPA
+54 SFIDLVAPA
-64 VQEVVLNGDSLDPAE
+64 VHEVTLNGDSLDPAE
-79 VFKDSRIELAG
+79 VFADSRIALPG
-90 ILEGRNVLRVVAD
+90 LLRGRNILRVVAD

-111 GLHRFVDPVDQQ
+111 GLHRFVDPVDDQ

-144 PDLKATFQFTVKA
+144 PDLKATFQFTVRA
-157 PSGWTVISNSPTP
+157 PEGWTVISNSPTP
-170 EPKDDVWEFEPTPRI
+170 EPQDNVWVFEPTPRI
-185 STYVTALIL
+185 STYITALIV

-220 LAEFLDSDAIFEV
+220 LAEYLDSDAIFEV

-239 WFQEKFDYAYPFK
+239 WFQEKFDYAYPFE

-327 TSIACQSY
+327 TSIACQ
-335 APGSRWP
+335 AAHPESRWP

-369 AQINDLDDVLVNF
+369 AEINDLDDVLVNF

-409 VQAYFKAHAYGNTQ
+409 VQAYFKAHAFGNTR

-436 RDLGTWSQ
+436 RDLKSWS
-444 KWLQTAGINVL
+444 KAWLETAGINVL
-455 RPEIETDANGVITSF
+455 RPRIETGSDGVVTSF
-470 AIRQEAPALPA
+470 AIHQEAPALPA

-499 DLDDSAGGSGK
+499 DLDEASGK
-510 LVRGERIELDVDGEL
+510 LVRRERIELDVDGEL
-525 TEVAELV
+525 TAVPQLV
-532 GKRRP
+532 GQRRP

-569 EASLPRALCWASAW
+569 ESSLPRALCWASAW

-615 LHRQVLTAVELYA
+615 LHRQVKLAIDLYA
-628 DPNAR
+628 DPAAR
-633 EALLT
+633 EALLA
-638 RWTDATLAHLRSS
+638 RWTDATLAHLR
-651 AGGSDHQLAWARAF
+651 AAAPGSDHQLAWARAF

-672 EQLDLLEGLLDGR
+672 EQLDVLDALLDG
-685 ESIEGLAVD
+685 SQTIEGLAVD
-694 TELRWSFVQR
+694 TELRWAFVQR

-715 ITSEYERDRTAAG
+715 IAGEYERDRTAAG
-728 ERHAA
+728 ERHAT
-733 TARAARPTEEAK
+733 TARAARPTAEAK

-752 VESDKLPNAVQE
+752 VDSDKLPNAVQE
-764 AVIGGFVQFGQREL
+764 AVIGGFVQTDQREV
-778 LAPYTEKYFAAV
+778 LAPYAERYFEVV
-790 KGVWD
+790 KDIWD

-811 SVQVSADTLA
+811 TVQVSQETLDR
-821 KTDEWLASAEP
+821 TDAWLTSAEP
-832 SAALRRLISESRSG
+832 TAALRRLVSESRAG

-851 RAQARHGGVGGDAL
+851 RAQRADA
-865 RRGKMAL
+865 
-872 PRARARKRRFRM
+872 
-884 EVSRSTGTA
+884 A
-893 APTGETTSPAAVARS
+893 AG
-908 GPRPHQGRGERRS
+908 Q
-921 LLAFRF
+921 

>member
-25 IDLDLSGAVEGGTYR
+25 IDLDLSGAQGEGGTYR
-40 SVTTVRFDSAESGV
+40 SVTTVRFDSAETGAE
-54 GSFIDLVAPA
+54 SFIDLVAPA
-64 VQEVVLNGDSLDPAE
+64 VHEVTLNGDSLDPAE
-79 VFKDSRIELAG
+79 VFKDSRIALPG
-90 ILEGRNVLRVVAD
+90 ILEGRNILRVVAD

-157 PSGWTVISNSPTP
+157 PTGWTVISNSPTP
-170 EPKDDVWEFEPTPRI
+170 EPKDDIWVFEPTPRI
-185 STYVTALIL
+185 STYITALIL

-289 YEVRAETIL
+289 YEVRAATIL

-327 TSIACQSY
+327 AEAACQAY
-335 APGSRWP
+335 APQSRWP

-369 AQINDLDDVLVNF
+369 AEINDLDDVLVNF

-394 KQLVAYVGEDEFFRG
+394 KQLVAYVGEDEFFQG
-409 VQAYFKAHAYGNTQ
+409 VQAYFKRHAFGNTR

-436 RDLGTWSQ
+436 RDLKTWS
-444 KWLQTAGINVL
+444 KAWLETAGINVL
-455 RPEIETDANGVITSF
+455 RPEIETDADGVITAF

-481 GAKGEPTLRP
+481 GAKGESTLRP

-499 DLDDSAGGSGK
+499 DLDDSSGK
-510 LVRGERIELDVDGEL
+510 LLRDDENGRIELDVDGEL
-525 TEVAELV
+525 TAVPELV
-532 GKRRP
+532 GRRRP

-591 AARDYLSLVLSGIGK
+591 ATRDYLSLVLSGIGK

-615 LHRQVLTAVELYA
+615 LHRQVKLAIELYA
-628 DPNAR
+628 DPTAR

-638 RWTDATLAHLRSS
+638 RWTDATLAHLKSA

-685 ESIEGLAVD
+685 ETIEGLAVD
-694 TELRWSFVQR
+694 TELRWAFVQQ

-715 ITSEYERDRTAAG
+715 IAGEYERDRTAAG

-733 TARAARPTEEAK
+733 SARSARPTEEAK
-745 AEAWASV
+745 SEAWASV

-764 AVIGGFVQFGQREL
+764 AVIGGFVQTGQREL
-778 LAPYTEKYFAAV
+778 LAPYTDKYFAAV
-790 KGVWD
+790 KDVWD

-802 QQIAVGLYP
+802 QQIVVGLYP
-811 SVQVSADTLA
+811 SVQVSEETLR

-832 SAALRRLISESRSG
+832 GPALRRLISESRAG

-851 RAQARHGGVGGDAL
+851 RAQAADA
-865 RRGKMAL
+865 A
-872 PRARARKRRFRM
+872 AT
-884 EVSRSTGTA
+884 SR
-893 APTGETTSPAAVARS
+893 
-908 GPRPHQGRGERRS
+908 
-921 LLAFRF
+921 

>member
-25 IDLDLSGAVEGGTYR
+25 IDLDLSGAQEGGTYR
-40 SVTTVRFDSAESGV
+40 SVTTVRFDSAEANAET
-54 GSFIDLVAPA
+54 FIDLIAPA
-64 VQEVVLNGDSLDPAE
+64 VHEVVLNGHALEIGA
-79 VFKDSRIELAG
+79 VFRDSRIALRHLAQGANELK
-90 ILEGRNVLRVVAD
+90 VVAD
-103 CAYTNTGE
+103 CEYTNTGE

-170 EPKDDVWEFEPTPRI
+170 EPKDDIWTFAPTPRL
-185 STYVTALIL
+185 STYVTALIV

-220 LAEFLDSDAIFEV
+220 LAEFLDADAIFDV
-233 TRQGFE
+233 TRQGFD
-239 WFQEKFDYAYPFK
+239 WFQEKFDYAYPFA

-289 YEVRAETIL
+289 YEVRAATIL

-315 NDLWLNESFATY
+315 NDLWLNESFATFAEA
-327 TSIACQSY
+327 ACQAY
-335 APGSRWP
+335 APGSKWP

-369 AQINDLDDVLVNF
+369 ADIRDLDDVLVNF

-394 KQLVAYVGEDEFFRG
+394 KQLVAYVGMDAFFSG
-409 VQAYFKAHAYGNTQ
+409 VQAYFKQHAFGNTR

-436 RDLGTWSQ
+436 RDLKTWSK
-444 KWLQTAGINVL
+444 KWLETAGINVL
-455 RPEIETDANGVITSF
+455 RPVVDVDSAGNITSF
-470 AIRQEAPALPA
+470 AIKQEAPALPE

-491 HRIAVGLY
+491 HRIAIGLY

-510 LVRGERIELDVDGEL
+510 LVRTDRVELDVDGEL
-525 TEVAELV
+525 TAVEELV
-532 GKRRP
+532 GRARP
-537 AVILLNDDDLSYA
+537 DVILLNDDDLSYA
-550 KVRLDEQSLAFVT
+550 KVRLDTESLAFVT

-591 AARDYLSLVLSGIGK
+591 PTRDYLSLVLSGIGK

-615 LHRQVLTAVELYA
+615 LHRQVKLALDLYA
-628 DPNAR
+628 APAGR
-633 EALLT
+633 EAALT
-638 RWTDATLAHLRSS
+638 QWTEATLEHLR
-651 AGGSDHQLAWARAF
+651 AAEPGGDHQLAWARAF
-665 AATARTP
+665 AATART
-672 EQLDLLEGLLDGR
+672 ESDLALLEGLLDGS

-694 TELRWSFVQR
+694 TELRWAFVAR
-704 LAAVGRFDEAE
+704 LAATGRLDEAGIAAE
-715 ITSEYERDRTAAG
+715 AERDRTAAG

-733 TARAARPTEEAK
+733 AARAARPTAEAK

-764 AVIGGFVQFGQREL
+764 AVISGFVQTDQREL
-778 LAPYTEKYFAAV
+778 LAPYTQKFFDAV
-790 KGVWD
+790 KSVWE

-802 QQIAVGLYP
+802 QQVVVGLYP
-811 SVQVSADTLA
+811 AVLVSQETLDA
-821 KTDEWLASAEP
+821 TDAWIAAAEP
-832 SAALRRLISESRSG
+832 TAALHRLITESRAG
-846 VERAL
+846 VARAL
-851 RAQARHGGVGGDAL
+851 RAQAADA
-865 RRGKMAL
+865 
-872 PRARARKRRFRM
+872 
-884 EVSRSTGTA
+884 
-893 APTGETTSPAAVARS
+893 
-908 GPRPHQGRGERRS
+908 
-921 LLAFRF
+921 

>member
-25 IDLDLSGAVEGGTYR
+25 IDLDLSGAQEGGTYR
-40 SVTTVRFDSAESGV
+40 SVTTVRFDVAEG
-54 GSFIDLVAPA
+54 GAETFIDLVAPD
-64 VQEVVLNGDSLDPAE
+64 VHEVTLNGDALDPGE
-79 VFKDSRIELAG
+79 VFKDARIALPGLEAG
-90 ILEGRNVLRVVAD
+90 PNVLRVVAD

-111 GLHRFVDPVDQQ
+111 GLHRFVDPVDDQ

-170 EPKDDVWEFEPTPRI
+170 EPADDVWVFAPTPRI
-185 STYVTALIL
+185 SSYITALIV

-220 LAEFLDSDAIFEV
+220 LAEYLDSDALFEV
-233 TRQGFE
+233 TRQGFA
-239 WFQEKFDYAYPFK
+239 WFQEKFDYAYPFE

-289 YEVRAETIL
+289 YEVRAETVL

-327 TSIACQSY
+327 TSIACQAD

-342 HSWTTF
+342 HAWTTF

-369 AQINDLDDVLVNF
+369 AEIRDLDDVLVNF

-394 KQLVAYVGEDEFFRG
+394 KQLVAYVGEDEFFKG
-409 VQAYFKAHAYGNTQ
+409 VQAYFKRHAYGNTR

-444 KWLQTAGINVL
+444 AWLQTAGINVL
-455 RPEIETDANGVITSF
+455 RPRIETDADGVITSF
-470 AIRQEAPALPA
+470 AVHQEAPALPA
-481 GAKGEPTLRP
+481 GAQGEPTLRP
-491 HRIAVGLY
+491 HRIAIGLY
-499 DLDDSAGGSGK
+499 GLDAASGK
-510 LVRGERIELDVDGEL
+510 LVREQRIELDVDGEL
-525 TEVAELV
+525 TAVAELT

-550 KVRLDEQSLAFVT
+550 KVRLDEESLAFVT
-563 EHLGDF
+563 GHLGDF
-569 EASLPRALCWASAW
+569 ADSLPRALCWASAW

-591 AARDYLSLVLSGIGK
+591 PARDYLSLVLSGIGK

-615 LHRQVLTAVELYA
+615 LQRQVKLAIDLYA
-628 DPNAR
+628 APSAR
-633 EALLT
+633 DALLT
-638 RWTDATLAHLRSS
+638 RWTDATLAHLR
-651 AGGSDHQLAWARAF
+651 AAEAASDHQLAWARAF

-672 EQLDLLEGLLDGR
+672 EQLDLLEGLLEGTHTV
-685 ESIEGLAVD
+685 EGLAVD
-694 TELRWSFVQR
+694 TELRWAFVQR
-704 LAAVGRFDEAE
+704 LAAVGRYQGTE
-715 ITSEYERDRTAAG
+715 IAGEYERDRTAAG

-733 TARAARPTEEAK
+733 TARAARPTPEAK
-745 AEAWASV
+745 AQAWASV

-764 AVIGGFVQFGQREL
+764 AVIAGFVQTDQREL
-778 LAPYTEKYFAAV
+778 LAPYTEKFFEAV

-811 SVQVSADTLA
+811 AVQVAQDTLDR
-821 KTDEWLASAEP
+821 TDAWLARAEP
-832 SAALRRLISESRSG
+832 NAALRRLVSESRAG

-851 RAQARHGGVGGDAL
+851 RAQAADA
-865 RRGKMAL
+865 A
-872 PRARARKRRFRM
+872 AR
-884 EVSRSTGTA
+884 
-893 APTGETTSPAAVARS
+893 
-908 GPRPHQGRGERRS
+908 
-921 LLAFRF
+921 

>member
-11 AQQRAKLLTVDSYE
+11 AQRRARLLSVDSYE
-25 IDLDLSGAVEGGTYR
+25 IELDLSGAQEGGTFR
-40 SVTTVRFDSAESGV
+40 SVTSVRFDAAEAGD
-54 GSFIDLVAPA
+54 SFIDLVAPT
-64 VQEVVLNGDSLDPAE
+64 VHQVVLNGYELDPAE
-79 VFKDSRIELAG
+79 VFADSRIALSG
-90 ILEGRNVLRVVAD
+90 LQQGRNELRVVAD

-144 PDLKATFQFTVKA
+144 PDLKATFQFTVTA
-157 PSGWTVISNSPTP
+157 PEGWTVISSSPTP
-170 EPKDDVWEFEPTPRI
+170 EPKDNVWRFEPTPRI
-185 STYVTALIL
+185 STYITALIV

-201 SVYEKDGQS
+201 SSWEGEGRS

-233 TRQGFE
+233 TRQGFD
-239 WFQEKFDYAYPFK
+239 WFQEKFDYAYPFA

-289 YEVRAETIL
+289 YETRAETIL

-315 NDLWLNESFATY
+315 NDLWLNESFATF
-327 TSIACQSY
+327 TSIACQAS

-342 HSWTTF
+342 HAWTTF

-369 AQINDLDDVLVNF
+369 AEIRDLDDVMVNF

-394 KQLVAYVGEDEFFRG
+394 KQLVAYVGEEEFFKG
-409 VQAYFKAHAYGNTQ
+409 VQAYFKRHAYQNTR

-436 RDLGTWSQ
+436 RDLKTWS
-444 KWLQTAGINVL
+444 KAWLETAGINIL
-455 RPEIETDANGVITSF
+455 RPEIETDASGTITSF
-470 AIRQEAPALPA
+470 AVRQEAPALPP
-481 GAKGEPTLRP
+481 GAKGEPLLRP
-491 HRIAVGLY
+491 HRIAIGLY
-499 DLDDSAGGSGK
+499 DIDATGK
-510 LVRGERIELDVDGEL
+510 LVRGERIEVDVDGEL
-525 TEVAELV
+525 TPVAALT
-532 GKRRP
+532 GLKRP

-550 KVRLDEQSLAFVT
+550 KVRLDPDSLAVVT

-583 DMTRDAEL
+583 DMTRDGEL
-591 AARDYLSLVLSGIGK
+591 ATRDYLSLVLSGIAK

-615 LHRQVLTAVELYA
+615 LQRQAKLALDLYA
-628 DPNAR
+628 APDWRPTGLA
-633 EALLT
+633 
-638 RWTDATLAHLRSS
+638 RWTEATVDHLR
-651 AGGSDHQLAWARAF
+651 AAAPGSDHQLAWARAF
-665 AATARTP
+665 AGTARTD
-672 EQLDLLEGLLDGR
+672 EQLDLLAGLLAGT
-685 ESIEGLAVD
+685 ETIEGLAVD
-694 TELRWSFVQR
+694 TELRWAFLER
-704 LAAVGRFDEAE
+704 LAATGRSDAASIDAE
-715 ITSEYERDRTAAG
+715 LERDRTSAG

-733 TARAARPTEEAK
+733 TARAARPTPEAK

-764 AVIGGFVQFGQREL
+764 SVIGGFVQTDQREL
-778 LAPYTEKYFAAV
+778 LASYAEKYFAAV

-802 QQIAVGLYP
+802 QQIAIGLYP
-811 SVQVSADTLA
+811 TVQISQATLDA
-821 KTDEWLASAEP
+821 TDAWLASAEP
-832 SAALRRLISESRSG
+832 SAALRRLVTECRAG

-851 RAQARHGGVGGDAL
+851 RAQAADA
-865 RRGKMAL
+865 
-872 PRARARKRRFRM
+872 
-884 EVSRSTGTA
+884 A
-893 APTGETTSPAAVARS
+893 AAA
-908 GPRPHQGRGERRS
+908 G
-921 LLAFRF
+921 

>member
-1 MPGTNLTREE
+1 MTREE
-11 AQQRAKLLTVDSYE
+11 ARQRAKLLTVDSYE
-25 IDLDLSGAVEGGTYR
+25 IDLDLSGAQEGGTYR
-40 SVTTVRFDSAESGV
+40 STTTVRFDVAEG
-54 GSFIDLVAPA
+54 GGETFIDLVAPA
-64 VQEVVLNGDSLDPAE
+64 VHEVVLNRDPLAPAE
-79 VFKDSRIELAG
+79 VFQDSRIALSG
-90 ILEGRNVLRVVAD
+90 LPQGPNVLRVVAD

-111 GLHRFVDPVDQQ
+111 GLHRFVDPVDDQ

-157 PSGWTVISNSPTP
+157 PGGWTVVSNSPTP
-170 EPKDDVWEFEPTPRI
+170 EPRDDVWVFEPTPRI
-185 STYVTALIL
+185 STYITALIV

-220 LAEFLDSDAIFEV
+220 LAEHLDSDAVFEV

-239 WFQEKFDYAYPFK
+239 WFQEKFDYAYPFG

-280 FRSKVTDAA
+280 FRSKVTDAS
-289 YEVRAETIL
+289 YELRAETIL

-327 TSIACQSY
+327 TSIACQ
-335 APGSRWP
+335 AHHPDSRWP

-369 AQINDLDDVLVNF
+369 AEIGDLDDVLVNF

-394 KQLVAYVGEDEFFRG
+394 KQLVAYVGMDEFFAG
-409 VQAYFKAHAYGNTQ
+409 VQAYFKRHAFGNTR

-436 RDLGTWSQ
+436 RDLKTWSK
-444 KWLQTAGINVL
+444 KWLETAGINIL
-455 RPEIETDANGVITSF
+455 RPVIETDADGVVTAF

-491 HRIAVGLY
+491 HRVAVGLY
-499 DLDDSAGGSGK
+499 DLDEATGR
-510 LVRGERIELDVDGEL
+510 LVRGERVELDVDGEL
-525 TEVAELV
+525 TAVPQLV
-532 GKRRP
+532 GSRRP
-537 AVILLNDDDLSYA
+537 DVVLLNDDDLSYA
-550 KVRLDEQSLAFVT
+550 KVRLDEASLAFVT

-569 EASLPRALCWASAW
+569 ESSLPRALCWASAW

-591 AARDYLSLVLSGIGK
+591 ATRDYLSLVLSGIGK

-615 LHRQVLTAVELYA
+615 LQRQVKLAIELYA

-638 RWTDATLAHLRSS
+638 RWTDATLAHLRAAE
-651 AGGSDHQLAWARAF
+651 AGGDHQLAWARAF

-672 EQLDLLEGLLDGR
+672 EQLDLLEALLDGAQTV
-685 ESIEGLAVD
+685 EGLTVD
-694 TELRWSFVQR
+694 TDLRWTLVER

-715 ITSEYERDRTAAG
+715 IAAEYERDRTAAG

-733 TARAARPTEEAK
+733 SARAARPTAEAK

-764 AVIGGFVQFGQREL
+764 SVIGGFVQTDQREL
-778 LAPYTEKYFAAV
+778 LAPYTERYFEVLKDA
-790 KGVWD
+790 WD
-795 SRSHEMA
+795 ARSHEMA

-811 SVQVSADTLA
+811 GVQVSQETLDR
-821 KTDEWLASAEP
+821 TDAWLASAEP
-832 SAALRRLISESRSG
+832 SAALRRLVSESRAG

-851 RAQARHGGVGGDAL
+851 RAQEADARHA
-865 RRGKMAL
+865 
-872 PRARARKRRFRM
+872 
-884 EVSRSTGTA
+884 
-893 APTGETTSPAAVARS
+893 
-908 GPRPHQGRGERRS
+908 
-921 LLAFRF
+921 

>member
-11 AQQRAKLLTVDSYE
+11 AQQRAQLLAVESYGIE
-25 IDLDLSGAVEGGTYR
+25 LDLSGAQEGGTYR
-40 SVTTVRFDSAESGV
+40 SVTTVRFDVTAENGAE
-54 GSFIDLVAPA
+54 SFIDLVAPA
-64 VQEVVLNGDSLDPAE
+64 VHEVTLNGDSLDPAE
-79 VFKDSRIELAG
+79 VFADSRIALPG
-90 ILEGRNVLRVVAD
+90 LLHGRNILRVVAD

-111 GLHRFVDPVDQQ
+111 GLHRFVDPVDDQ

-157 PSGWTVISNSPTP
+157 PEGWTVISNSPTP
-170 EPKDDVWEFEPTPRI
+170 EPQDSVWKFEPTPRI
-185 STYVTALIL
+185 STYITALIV

-201 SVYEKDGQS
+201 SVYEKDGRS

-220 LAEFLDSDAIFEV
+220 LAEYLDSDAIFEV

-239 WFQEKFDYAYPFK
+239 WFQEKFDYAYPFQ

-327 TSIACQSY
+327 TSIACQ
-335 APGSRWP
+335 AAHPESRWP

-369 AQINDLDDVLVNF
+369 AEINDLDDVLVNF

-409 VQAYFKAHAYGNTQ
+409 VQAYFKAHAYGNTR
-423 LSDLLGALEETSG
+423 LSDLLGALETTSG
-436 RDLGTWSQ
+436 RDLKAWS
-444 KWLQTAGINVL
+444 KAWLETAGINVL
-455 RPEIETDANGVITSF
+455 RPEIETGEDGVVTSF

-499 DLDDSAGGSGK
+499 ELDDDSGK
-510 LVRGERIELDVDGEL
+510 LVREERIELDVDGEL
-525 TEVAELV
+525 TAVPQLV

-569 EASLPRALCWASAW
+569 ESSLPRALCWASAW
-583 DMTRDAEL
+583 DMTRDAQL
-591 AARDYLSLVLSGIGK
+591 AARDYLALVLSGIGK

-615 LHRQVLTAVELYA
+615 LQRQVKLAIDLYA
-628 DPNAR
+628 DPAAR
-633 EALLT
+633 EALLA
-638 RWTDATLAHLRSS
+638 RWTDATLAHLR
-651 AGGSDHQLAWARAF
+651 AAAPGSDHQLAWARAF

-672 EQLDLLEGLLDGR
+672 EQLDVLDALLDG
-685 ESIEGLAVD
+685 SQTVEGLVVD
-694 TELRWSFVQR
+694 TELRWAFVQR

-715 ITSEYERDRTAAG
+715 IAGEYDRDRTAAG

-733 TARAARPTEEAK
+733 TARAARPTPEAK

-752 VESDKLPNAVQE
+752 VDSDKLPNAVQE
-764 AVIGGFVQFGQREL
+764 AVIGGFVQTDQREV
-778 LAPYTEKYFAAV
+778 LAPYADRYFEVV
-790 KGVWD
+790 KDIWE

-811 SVQVSADTLA
+811 AVQVSQETLDR
-821 KTDEWLASAEP
+821 TDAWLTSAEP
-832 SAALRRLISESRSG
+832 NAALRRLVSESRAG

-851 RAQARHGGVGGDAL
+851 RAQRADA
-865 RRGKMAL
+865 
-872 PRARARKRRFRM
+872 
-884 EVSRSTGTA
+884 A
-893 APTGETTSPAAVARS
+893 A
-908 GPRPHQGRGERRS
+908 GR
-921 LLAFRF
+921 